1 MTGFR
6 QTQYFVFDGTS
17 LEWVERAEMAM
28 KFDGKSRR
36 MRERLELSLPVRVYG
51 RESEDYEW
59 VEQTRLIDVTPFGVR
74 LTLSRPTEPG
84 RLLHLTLPMPRQLR
98 CFDHV
103 EDQYRVWALV
113 RNLKTLE
120 AVGDKPPRY
129 EIGAAFI
136 GKRPPASFE
145 KDPTILYEVAA
156 SVTETGLWG
165 IAERE
170 AARHVAVD
178 KPRPETRHNIPIE
191 VTIEVLDEKG
201 QVAASE
207 TTVTENI
214 SRRGAAVFTALNVT
228 RGRFVRIT
236 STQYQISVVA
246 AVRAYRVGANG
257 VPRLHLEFVDKQWP
271 LEGVG

>member
-1 MTGFR
+1 MT
-6 QTQYFVFDGTS
+6 
-17 LEWVERAEMAM
+17 
-28 KFDGKSRR
+28 FDGKSRR

-59 VEQTRLIDVTPFGVR
+59 VEQTRLVDVTPFGVR

-113 RNLKTLE
+113 RNIKTIE

-136 GKRPPASFE
+136 GKRPPPSYE
-145 KDPTILYEVAA
+145 KDPTTLYQVAD
-156 SVTETGLWG
+156 SVTEAGLWN
-165 IAERE
+165 ITEPE
-170 AARHVAVD
+170 AKGYVAGD
-178 KPRPETRHNIPIE
+178 EPRPETRHNIPIE
-191 VTIEVLDEKG
+191 INLEVLDEKG

-214 SRRGAAVFTALNVT
+214 SRRGAAVFTMLKVT
-228 RGRFVRIT
+228 RGRFVRVT
-236 STQYQISVVA
+236 STQYRISVIA
-246 AVRAYRVGANG
+246 AVRAYRIGANG
-257 VPRLHLEFVDKQWP
+257 IPRLHLEFVDKQWP
-271 LEGVG
+271 LEGIE